1 MKNKLYYR
9 AFGALS
15 FIVSLITYLL
25 TVQKTVPLWDCGEFS
40 AASVWQQVPHP
51 PGAPLFL
58 MLGKLFHTIIPFGD
72 PGWRINLA
80 AVVSSAFTILLLYL
94 ITVKVIE
101 HLRKEKKESVAD
113 SLWVYGSAF
122 VGSIAFVF
130 SDTFW
135 FNAVESEVYA
145 TSTLFTAIV
154 IYLMMRWNEEADNP
168 GHERYLILIAYIIG
182 LSTGVHLL
190 AILTIFSIT
199 LLVYFRK
206 YEFKLKTLLIT
217 ILITIL
223 LFFIVY
229 PGIVQYIPALL
240 AGDIPIKGRTGNHI
254 VKDNFLITILAMLII
269 VAAVIGVIIT
279 YRKIS
284 TQNNNNIISIVAI
297 ACTSF
302 VLMIFGYSTY
312 TQILI
317 RSNANPPMNENTP
330 KDFDALTRYL
340 GREQYG
346 ESKYWPRRYST
357 ESRYVRHYNEYG
369 KWYEPNDDGEFK
381 KINFSG
387 EMNYLF
393 KYQIYHMYIRY
404 FLWNFVGRLSD
415 IQDAGAA
422 GPLYDKTD
430 LKRLNYKNPYKD
442 WFPIRFYA
450 LPLIFGL
457 IGLFFHFSKD
467 KKMATIYLILFLFLG
482 VLAAIQQN
490 QLRPQPRER
499 DYFYAGSFMLFAMWI
514 SIGVYGIIHWLASVK
529 KSTPII
535 SLILIISTLFV
546 PINMAIG
553 GWKIHDRTGNY
564 QGFDF
569 SYNLLQ
575 SLEKDAILFTA
586 GDNDTFPLW
595 WLQDVAG
602 VRRDVRIVNL
612 SLGGTKWYVYQ
623 LRHNQPWGA
632 KTIPLDTILFSDSEL
647 LNNDVGIITSN
658 KPELY
663 FNFTV
668 DTSTLSKFDTSIHN
682 NIDLSFKLKAL
693 GRMRS
698 GEFVY
703 PICDNDGGPNPLVYD
718 IIKQLKFDRPVYF
731 SITAPPSD
739 NSLQPY
745 LRKEGLAYRVCPIK
759 FNGYYDITI
768 TDSVI
773 SNIKKDDEY
782 TTTPEYGLKL
792 RNMDDNKKA
801 YYDEPHLRNLYYYRL
816 FFVDYAEYKLK
827 TLDSAG
833 CVKVLDIMNQY
844 ISPDYFPMSLIFER
858 RVMELYNN
866 AGAEEQAKKFAEIVK
881 KTCEDYFND
890 PNLPFVGYPIS
901 VEDLTRYEMMGNN
914 EGLYTSSYLAYTILD
929 DNIEAKNK
937 ILDLYRLT
945 KEYYQR
951 SLSSKNK
958 SKETTEA
965 SFRAQI
971 TMMNLKDKI
980 LSADRNLISKLYFN
994 GNKEKAL
1001 AVAEEALK
1009 WYDDK
1014 DEDLKENLSILKKM
1028 IDEIKNGTL
1037 TKDIANSGN
1046 VLELNE

>member
-1 MKNKLYYR
+1 MNSKLYYKL
-9 AFGALS
+9 FGALS
-15 FIVSLITYLL
+15 FIISLITYLF

-58 MLGKLFHTIIPFGD
+58 MLGKLFHFIIPFGD
-72 PGWRINLA
+72 PGWRVNLA
-80 AVVSSAFTILLLYL
+80 AVFSSAFTILLLYI

-101 HLRKEKKESVAD
+101 HLRKSKAETLSD
-113 SLWVYGSAF
+113 SLWIYGSAF

-145 TSTLFTAIV
+145 TSTLFTALV

-206 YEFKLKTLLIT
+206 YPFKIKSFIITLVLTLVI
-217 ILITIL
+217 
-223 LFFIVY
+223 FFIVY
-229 PGIVQYIPALL
+229 PGVVQYVPALL
-240 AGDIPIKGRTGNHI
+240 AGDIPIKDASGGHI
-254 VKDNFLITILAMLII
+254 VKDNIFVTILSFLII
-269 VAAVIGVIIT
+269 VAAVIAVIIS

-284 TQNNNNIISIVAI
+284 IRNNKIASIVALS
-297 ACTSF
+297 CTCF

-312 TQILI
+312 TQILL
-317 RSNANPPMNENTP
+317 RSNANPPMNENSP

-357 ESRYVRHYNEYG
+357 ESRYIRHYNEYG
-369 KWYEPNDDGEFK
+369 KWYEPNDAGEFK

-387 EMNYLF
+387 EINYLF

-415 IQDAGAA
+415 VQDAGAA
-422 GPLYDKTD
+422 GPIYDKTE
-430 LKRLNYKNPYKD
+430 LNRLNYKNPYRD

-450 LPLIFGL
+450 LPLLFGL
-457 IGLFFHFSKD
+457 VGLFFHFSKD
-467 KKMATIYLILFLFLG
+467 KRMATIYLILFLFLG

-499 DYFYAGSFMLFAMWI
+499 DYFYAGSFMIWAMWI
-514 SIGVYGIIHWLASVK
+514 ALGVYAIIHWLASVK

-535 SLILIISTLFV
+535 AIILIVSTILV
-546 PINMAIG
+546 PINMAVG
-553 GWKIHDRTGNY
+553 GWKIHDRTGNF

-632 KTIPLDTILFSDSEL
+632 KTIPLDTNLFSDREL
-647 LNNDVGIITSN
+647 LNNDIGIIASN
-658 KPELY
+658 KPEIF

-668 DTSTLSKFDTSIHN
+668 NSDDVARYDTSIHN
-682 NIDLSFKLKAL
+682 SIDLSFKLKAL

-718 IIKQLKFDRPVYF
+718 IIKQLNFKRPVYF

-745 LRKEGLAYRVCPIK
+745 LRKEGLAYRVCPVK
-759 FNGYYDITI
+759 FNGNYDTKI

-773 SNIKKDDEY
+773 SNIKIKDEY
-782 TTTPEYGLKL
+782 TTTPEYGMKL

-801 YYDEPHLRNLYYYRL
+801 YYDDPHQRNLYYYRL

-827 TLDSAG
+827 ILDSTG
-833 CVKVLDIMNQY
+833 CINVLDTMNKY

-858 RVMELYNN
+858 RVMELYHN
-866 AGAEEQAKKFAEIVK
+866 AGAEEQAKRFADRVK
-881 KTCEDYFND
+881 QTCEDYFKD
-890 PNLPFVGYPIS
+890 PKLPFVGYPVT
-901 VEDLTRYEMMGNN
+901 VEELTKYEMMGNN
-914 EGLYTSSYLAYTILD
+914 EGLYNSNYLANIILE

-937 ILDLYRLT
+937 ILELYRIT
-945 KEYYQR
+945 KDYYQK
-951 SLSSKNK
+951 SLSSANR
-958 SKETTEA
+958 SKEASEA
-965 SFRAQI
+965 SFRYQF
-971 TMMNLKDKI
+971 TLMNIKDKI
-980 LSADRNLISKLYFN
+980 LKADRDLISKHYFA
-994 GNKEKAL
+994 GNKDKAL
-1001 AVAEEALK
+1001 ALAQDAVK

-1014 DEDLKENLSILKKM
+1014 EEDLKENLSILNKL
-1028 IDEIKNGTL
+1028 IEDIKNGVL
-1037 TKDIANSGN
+1037 TKDINNSGT
-1046 VLELNE
+1046 VIDLN